1 MLHKIRYI
9 LIFFSCLVQLQAQTI
24 YKIDVSKIKNTE
36 IRTGY
41 FNMGT
46 STDARGRII
55 SVNNRYL
62 TINGIAQI
70 PVMGELQYSRMP
82 KERWEDEILKM
93 KAGGVNI
100 IATYLFGNHH
110 ERLKDNL
117 TGAVIKI

>member
-1 MLHKIRYI
+1 
-9 LIFFSCLVQLQAQTI
+9 VQLQAQTI

-100 IATYLFGNHH
+100 IAYLFVL
-110 ERLKDNL
+110 ESPRRD
-117 TGAVIKI
+117 